1 MPTALAQLGRTSAPA
16 PLADAVALSG
26 FLDLLPDPRGVRGRR
41 YRLSALVAA
50 AAASVLAGARS
61 LTAITEWIS
70 DANNSP
76 KGAPHVRRFPAAGRR
91 ERNKQLKLDRIT
103 AAAHELFAERGINE
117 VTTQQIADKADI
129 GTGTLFLYA
138 KTKGELLL
146 LVQNSLY
153 AEALERGRADAEDIP
168 DTLDAVMT
176 IVRPVVECNRT
187 QVDNGRVHLREMIFG
202 DPAEPHH
209 HEALTITGRNE
220 QAVAAVLCRDAQV
233 SEADA
238 ATTAR
243 VVSAVTFLAMAASV
257 NVAASVD
264 EILRD
269 IREQI
274 AVLLRR

>member
-1 MPTALAQLGRTSAPA
+1 MPG
-16 PLADAVALSG
+16 
-26 FLDLLPDPRGVRGRR
+26 
-41 YRLSALVAA
+41 
-50 AAASVLAGARS
+50 ASQPV
-61 LTAITEWIS
+61 
-70 DANNSP
+70 
-76 KGAPHVRRFPAAGRR
+76 GRR

-103 AAAHELFAERGINE
+103 AAAHELFAERGIDE

-153 AEALERGRADAEDIP
+153 AEALERGRADAENIP
-168 DTLDAVMT
+168 DTLDAVMA

-187 QVDNGRVHLREMIFG
+187 QVDNGRVYLREMVFG

-209 HEALTITGRNE
+209 HEALTITGQTE
-220 QAVAAVLCRDAQV
+220 QAVAGVLCRDAQV
-233 SEADA
+233 SDADA
-238 ATTAR
+238 ATAAR
-243 VVSAVTFLAMAASV
+243 VVSAVMFLAMAAGV

-274 AVLLRR
+274 AVLLTR